1 MPNLQEEIYDL
12 IERALFL
19 PMAITIFNRDLAGI
33 EESTLKLKHPYKQL
47 ISESLKI
54 AQKDLMEVRKELRK
68 RKIAIRETE
77 RDEAFTFYTFVI
89 DGYEENHRYF
99 NPRIR
104 EQVSELLTY
113 YLFAPDRLRAF

>member
-47 ISESLKI
+47 ISESLC
-54 AQKDLMEVRKELRK
+54 L
-68 RKIAIRETE
+68 
-77 RDEAFTFYTFVI
+77 
-89 DGYEENHRYF
+89 
-99 NPRIR
+99 
-104 EQVSELLTY
+104 
-113 YLFAPDRLRAF
+113 

>member
-1 MPNLQEEIYDL
+1 MPKLQEEIYDF

-19 PMAITIFNRDLAGI
+19 PMAITILNRDLAGI
-33 EESTLKLKHPYKQL
+33 EQSTLKLKHPYKQL

-68 RKIAIRETE
+68 RKIVIHEAE
-77 RDEAFTFYTFVI
+77 RDEAFTLYVFVI
-89 DGYEENHRYF
+89 DGYEEKHRYF

-104 EQVSELLTY
+104 EQVSELLTF
-113 YLFAPDRLRAF
+113 YLFAPHNP

>member
-1 MPNLQEEIYDL
+1 MPKLQEEIYDF

-19 PMAITIFNRDLAGI
+19 PMAITILNRDLSGI
-33 EESTLKLKHPYKQL
+33 EQSTLKLKQPYKQL

-68 RKIAIRETE
+68 RKIVIHEAE
-77 RDEAFTFYTFVI
+77 RDEAFTLYVFVI
-89 DGYEENHRYF
+89 DGYEEKHRYF

-104 EQVSELLTY
+104 EQVSELLTL
-113 YLFAPDRLRAF
+113 YLFAPDKS

>member
-19 PMAITIFNRDLAGI
+19 PMAITILNRDLAVI
-33 EESTLKLKHPYKQL
+33 EQSTLKLKHPYKQL

-68 RKIAIRETE
+68 RKIAIHEAE
-77 RDEAFTFYTFVI
+77 RDEAFTLYVFVI
-89 DGYEENHRYF
+89 GGYEEKHRYF

-104 EQVSELLTY
+104 SKSANY
-113 YLFAPDRLRAF
+113 

>member
-1 MPNLQEEIYDL
+1 MPKLQEEIYDF

-19 PMAITIFNRDLAGI
+19 PMAITILNRDLAGI
-33 EESTLKLKHPYKQL
+33 DQSTLKLKQPYKQL

-68 RKIAIRETE
+68 RKIVIHEAE
-77 RDEAFTFYTFVI
+77 RDEAFTLYVFVI
-89 DGYEENHRYF
+89 DGYEEKHRYF

-104 EQVSELLTY
+104 EQVSELLTL
-113 YLFAPDRLRAF
+113 YLFAPDKP

>member
-1 MPNLQEEIYDL
+1 MPKRQEEIYDF

-19 PMAITIFNRDLAGI
+19 PMAITILNRDLAGI
-33 EESTLKLKHPYKQL
+33 DQSTLKLKQPYKQL

-68 RKIAIRETE
+68 RKIVIHEAE
-77 RDEAFTFYTFVI
+77 RDEAFTLYVFVI
-89 DGYEENHRYF
+89 DGYEEKHRYF

-104 EQVSELLTY
+104 EQVSELLTL
-113 YLFAPDRLRAF
+113 YLFAPDKP

>member
-19 PMAITIFNRDLAGI
+19 PMAITILNRDLAGI
-33 EESTLKLKHPYKQL
+33 ELSALKLKHPYKQL

-54 AQKDLMEVRKELRK
+54 AQKDLIEVRKELRK
-68 RKIAIRETE
+68 RKIVIHEAE
-77 RDEAFTFYTFVI
+77 RDEAFTLYVFVI
-89 DGYEENHRYF
+89 EGYEEKHRYF

-104 EQVSELLTY
+104 EQVSELLMF
-113 YLFAPDRLRAF
+113 YLFAPDRP

>member
-68 RKIAIRETE
+68 RKLQSARRNAMKPLRSIHLSSTVMKKTTAILIRES
-77 RDEAFTFYTFVI
+77 
-89 DGYEENHRYF
+89 
-99 NPRIR
+99 
-104 EQVSELLTY
+104 VSRSANY
-113 YLFAPDRLRAF
+113 